1 MHEVMNTGALVW
13 AKRKE
18 GLRFLV
24 GEMTPKRRTKQAE
37 GTKWLQFS
45 YKVHRLGRELVE
57 KRSQSPEKKGLLL

>member
-1 MHEVMNTGALVW
+1 
-13 AKRKE
+13 
-18 GLRFLV
+18 
-24 GEMTPKRRTKQAE
+24 MTPKRRTKQAE